1 MSQKAAM
8 RRRRQFRNGFA
19 QIAANKRPGF
29 KRAGGTIAASI
40 VKERV
45 KAARMAAA
53 NGKKK

>member
-19 QIAANKRPGF
+19 QMPANKRPGY
-29 KRAGGTIAASI
+29 KRAVGTIAQAI
-40 VKERV
+40 VRERI

-53 NGKKK
+53 NKKK